1 MSEVQETNFNNEVV
15 KEEKKGKCVFK
26 TIAWIVVIL
35 AIAGLYVLHFMK
47 PETSVKSMPAQTNG
61 ESKALV
67 ITVNTDSVMEH
78 FELVKILK
86 KDLEDETKRYQNE
99 LQTKSSVFETK
110 LQNYSVNVQNQVLT
124 QTQMQNT
131 EKQLMAEKQTL
142 EALSEKYTTI
152 MMNKELSV
160 QNEVTDSIKNATKRI
175 NDAYYNASYVF
186 AISSMSAILYAND
199 AYDIT
204 DAVIK
209 ELNESYKKSTK

>member
-15 KEEKKGKCVFK
+15 KEEKKGKCVCK

-35 AIAGLYVLHFMK
+35 AIAGIYVLHFMQ
-47 PETSVKSMPAQTNG
+47 PQVGVKSMPAQVNG
-61 ESKALV
+61 ESKALI
-67 ITVNTDSVMEH
+67 ITVNTDSIMEH
-78 FELVKILK
+78 FELVKVLK
-86 KDLEDETKRYQNE
+86 KDLEDETKKYQNE
-99 LQTKSSVFETK
+99 LQAKSSAFETK
-110 LQNYSVNVQNQVLT
+110 YQNYAINVQNQVLT

-131 EKQLMAEKQTL
+131 ERQLLSEKQTL

-186 AISSMSAILYAND
+186 AVSSMSAILYAND
-199 AYDIT
+199 AYDVT
-204 DAVIK
+204 DEVIK
-209 ELNESYKKSTK
+209 VLNESYKKSIK